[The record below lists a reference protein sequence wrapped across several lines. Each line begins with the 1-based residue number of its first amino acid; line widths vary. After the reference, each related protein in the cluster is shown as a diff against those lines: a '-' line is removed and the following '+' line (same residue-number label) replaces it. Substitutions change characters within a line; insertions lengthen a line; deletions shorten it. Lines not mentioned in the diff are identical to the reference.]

1 MTTYVKPEIAVLGD
15 AADAI
20 RGRKSG
26 NESAPN
32 QLLPTIVS
40 DCELDD

>member
-1 MTTYVKPEIAVLGD
+1 MTYVKPEIAVLGD
-15 AADAI
+15 ATDAI
-20 RGRKSG
+20 RGRQTG
-26 NESAPN
+26 NEAPPN